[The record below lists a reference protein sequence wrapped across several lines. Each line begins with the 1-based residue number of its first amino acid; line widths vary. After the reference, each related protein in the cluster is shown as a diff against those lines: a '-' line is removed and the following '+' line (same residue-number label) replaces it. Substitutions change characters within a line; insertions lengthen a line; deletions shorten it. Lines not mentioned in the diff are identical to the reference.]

1 MIDGC
6 SVLPYERNTLIPSFV
21 ARSVTATGTDDPP
34 RPANGHHGQVL
45 GREVRVVQQAGQEV
59 GGAAGDAEAL
69 VAHEAEHLRPDPTR
83 RPGARGAR
91 AAAASGRR

>member
-34 RPANGHHGQVL
+34 SPANGHHGQVSGVKSGWSSRL
-45 GREVRVVQQAGQEV
+45 VRK
-59 GGAAGDAEAL
+59 
-69 VAHEAEHLRPDPTR
+69 
-83 RPGARGAR
+83 
-91 AAAASGRR
+91 